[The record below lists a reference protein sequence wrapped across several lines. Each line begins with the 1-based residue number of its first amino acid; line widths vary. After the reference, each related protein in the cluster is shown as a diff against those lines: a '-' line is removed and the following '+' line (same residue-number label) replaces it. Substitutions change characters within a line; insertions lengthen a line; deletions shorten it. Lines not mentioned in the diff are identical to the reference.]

1 MSDSPPIVDATQ
13 DLVNELRIRAENL
26 ERQLAEVEQR
36 TETRLIRSE
45 LKSEALRAGMIDL
58 DGLKLIELTEVKMGA
73 NGEVEGAPALM
84 TRLRKIKPWLFGT
97 PSLSST
103 AGAPPMQS
111 VRAKL
116 ATEMTDAEYRVAR
129 ESLLKR

>member
-129 ESLLKR
+129 ESRLKR